1 MKPDGWL
8 GVELRHLAALQA
20 VAREGSFGGAAVAL
34 GYSQSAVSQQIAALE
49 RIVGERLVER
59 PGGPRPV
66 SLTDAG
72 KLLLGHAEGIVARLE
87 AAQADL
93 AAYSEGSAGTL
104 RVGTYQS
111 VGARVLPSVML
122 EFAAAWPLVSIQL
135 TESTDDAELLSLVER
150 GELDLSFVM
159 LPVEDGPF
167 DTRML
172 MGDPYVLLVRPDS
185 PLAGTKNP
193 PSLKE
198 IAAVPLIGYR
208 QCRSIHA
215 VEERFRGTGLEPQI
229 VFRSDDNTT
238 IQGMVAAGVG
248 SALVPRLTVE
258 TRDDS
263 VLALPVDPRVPP
275 REIGIAWH
283 KERYHAPAARA
294 FVGVADRVC
303 KALEAELEG
312 RPAPGR
318 CSGQREEDGQTG
330 DEEDEHRRGEDRP
343 HVDGRGVV
351 LLPLRPTLG
360 HGESVAGSRFRNRVR
375 GMTVSHGLRPTPG
388 NLTRPFRRNAA
399 AGNPVRRHR
408 GLCRRRRS
416 CVRPAFPGAPEPQ
429 LRGFRGR
436 PDGP

>member
-1 MKPDGWL
+1 
-8 GVELRHLAALQA
+8 
-20 VAREGSFGGAAVAL
+20 
-34 GYSQSAVSQQIAALE
+34 
-49 RIVGERLVER
+49 
-59 PGGPRPV
+59 
-66 SLTDAG
+66 
-72 KLLLGHAEGIVARLE
+72 
-87 AAQADL
+87 
-93 AAYSEGSAGTL
+93 
-104 RVGTYQS
+104 
-111 VGARVLPSVML
+111 ML

-150 GELDLSFVM
+150 GELDLTFVM
-159 LPVEDGPF
+159 LPVDDGPF

-172 MGDPYVLLVRPDS
+172 MSDRYVLLVRPDS
-185 PLAGTKNP
+185 PLASAKNP

-283 KERYHAPAARA
+283 RERYHAPAARA

-303 KALEAELEG
+303 KELQAELEG
-312 RPAPGR
+312 RPA
-318 CSGQREEDGQTG
+318 
-330 DEEDEHRRGEDRP
+330 
-343 HVDGRGVV
+343 
-351 LLPLRPTLG
+351 L
-360 HGESVAGSRFRNRVR
+360 VA
-375 GMTVSHGLRPTPG
+375 
-388 NLTRPFRRNAA
+388 
-399 AGNPVRRHR
+399 
-408 GLCRRRRS
+408 
-416 CVRPAFPGAPEPQ
+416 
-429 LRGFRGR
+429 
-436 PDGP
+436 

>member
-72 KLLLGHAEGIVARLE
+72 RLLLGHAEGIVARLE

-111 VGARVLPSVML
+111 VGARVLPRVML
-122 EFAAAWPLVSIQL
+122 EFAGAWPLVSIQL
-135 TESTDDAELLSLVER
+135 TESTDDAELLGLVER
-150 GELDLSFVM
+150 GELDVTFVM
-159 LPVEDGPF
+159 LPVEGGPF

-172 MGDPYVLLVRPDS
+172 MDDPYVLLVRPDS
-185 PLAGTKNP
+185 PLAATKNP

-215 VEERFRGTGLEPQI
+215 VEERFGGTGLEPQI

-258 TRDDS
+258 ARDDS
-263 VLALPVDPRVPP
+263 VLALPVDPRIPP

-283 KERYHAPAARA
+283 RERYHAPAARA
-294 FVGVADRVC
+294 FVAVADRVC
-303 KALEAELEG
+303 RELQAELEG
-312 RPAPGR
+312 RPA
-318 CSGQREEDGQTG
+318 
-330 DEEDEHRRGEDRP
+330 
-343 HVDGRGVV
+343 
-351 LLPLRPTLG
+351 L
-360 HGESVAGSRFRNRVR
+360 VA
-375 GMTVSHGLRPTPG
+375 
-388 NLTRPFRRNAA
+388 
-399 AGNPVRRHR
+399 
-408 GLCRRRRS
+408 
-416 CVRPAFPGAPEPQ
+416 
-429 LRGFRGR
+429 
-436 PDGP
+436 